1 MSTNTS
7 VLRAAN
13 GDTNTRVR
21 ITPVSS
27 GSAVVM
33 FSATLFGKTLPFTV
47 EFTVSGLT
55 TIPGEI
61 KLDNVKYVYI
71 NNLLN
76 ELSKSNPN
84 LPIKE
89 NYNVLYNDIS
99 SAGRINAVTFVNA
112 ATGETLDGYPEFI
125 ESVSFAGLSNGQ
137 ASSDARIRL
146 VLKTDATQTTGSYY
160 MRVKFV
166 DTVANGYQ
174 TYEEYK
180 SHNLPVLE
188 TSQAISSSLKLLLQT
203 NADGST
209 SVFTLNVNCDEP
221 KNSELSTID
230 TDWHTEAIN
239 SSKAGINDNMK
250 IVLPIRY
257 LAGLLSGE
265 TIFADQYIG
274 KLAQVSSAASEYVNV
289 YISGTNVVI
298 EPKYNTPV
306 NAEGISEPVT
316 VNVTIKN
323 KNNANDIMILSFR
336 VGITGISTTLP
347 KDTYNLIWLVAACVS
362 FALLLV
368 IFLSMMIV
376 YWNKRAKQRSL
387 IKRNKELIKM
397 RDRIHGKTASA
408 TRDELVKSKLKME
421 NPKFAA
427 KYNELKNAQGDELD
441 GKGKKK
447 KKKKGGKKSIA
458 ELKAELEAKKA
469 AFAQATSDGMDPFA
483 NAVDVDAQSFGSAP
497 AYDAQGFDQ
506 GFGGDQGF
514 ADNQGFA
521 GDFGGEQTFEAQ
533 DIDGNSIIFDA
544 GDIGDGAQG

>member
-1 MSTNTS
+1 M
-7 VLRAAN
+7 
-13 GDTNTRVR
+13 
-21 ITPVSS
+21 
-27 GSAVVM
+27 
-33 FSATLFGKTLPFTV
+33 LFR
-47 EFTVSGLT
+47 S
-55 TIPGEI
+55 
-61 KLDNVKYVYI
+61 
-71 NNLLN
+71 
-76 ELSKSNPN
+76 
-84 LPIKE
+84 
-89 NYNVLYNDIS
+89 
-99 SAGRINAVTFVNA
+99 
-112 ATGETLDGYPEFI
+112 
-125 ESVSFAGLSNGQ
+125 
-137 ASSDARIRL
+137 
-146 VLKTDATQTTGSYY
+146 
-160 MRVKFV
+160 
-166 DTVANGYQ
+166 
-174 TYEEYK
+174 
-180 SHNLPVLE
+180 
-188 TSQAISSSLKLLLQT
+188 
-203 NADGST
+203 
-209 SVFTLNVNCDEP
+209 

-421 NPKFAA
+421 K
-427 KYNELKNAQGDELD
+427 
-441 GKGKKK
+441 
-447 KKKKGGKKSIA
+447 
-458 ELKAELEAKKA
+458 
-469 AFAQATSDGMDPFA
+469 
-483 NAVDVDAQSFGSAP
+483 
-497 AYDAQGFDQ
+497 
-506 GFGGDQGF
+506 
-514 ADNQGFA
+514 
-521 GDFGGEQTFEAQ
+521 
-533 DIDGNSIIFDA
+533 
-544 GDIGDGAQG
+544 IGRAHV